1 MRKRE
6 EKICME
12 IYEANK
18 NLIYRYLQKKHPYIP
33 REDLRDVMQ
42 ELWLDLV
49 KDIRKVIPKDEEGR
63 RSWLLYV
70 ANLECLNWYRRNRK
84 SQVFSLDETD
94 ENSFARKFV
103 DRFYNPVQEF
113 VEEKLLTAEI
123 LRSLTQR
130 EREVLYTSYVRKT
143 FPEEK
148 HSFTNAERCRNYR
161 VMKKLKERFAK
172 GELDG

>member
-49 KDIRKVIPKDEEGR
+49 KDIRKVIPKD
-63 RSWLLYV
+63 
-70 ANLECLNWYRRNRK
+70 
-84 SQVFSLDETD
+84 
-94 ENSFARKFV
+94 
-103 DRFYNPVQEF
+103 
-113 VEEKLLTAEI
+113 
-123 LRSLTQR
+123 
-130 EREVLYTSYVRKT
+130 
-143 FPEEK
+143 
-148 HSFTNAERCRNYR
+148 
-161 VMKKLKERFAK
+161 
-172 GELDG
+172 